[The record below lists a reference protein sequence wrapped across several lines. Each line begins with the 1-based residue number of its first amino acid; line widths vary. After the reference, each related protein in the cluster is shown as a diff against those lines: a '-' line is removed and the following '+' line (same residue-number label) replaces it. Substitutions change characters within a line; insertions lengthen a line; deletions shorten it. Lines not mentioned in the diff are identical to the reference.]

1 MCALPYIKTLA
12 MYVNIMFPAIKTVF
26 FEQYLFNLIRLL
38 TMNTSD
44 LVELKYLSEA
54 ASETNVWSLTKIVN
68 TAVSLNEKH
77 SITGI
82 LFFDHGY
89 FGQIMEGQRVAVEE
103 TWNRIKNDPRH
114 HQIEL
119 LEITEIEERRFPT
132 WSMKL
137 FDAHEFSAAF
147 PKFATVIAKIND
159 PHEDTLRV
167 MKSLWS
173 AV

>member
-1 MCALPYIKTLA
+1 MYGNIALPTIKTRL
-12 MYVNIMFPAIKTVF
+12 
-26 FEQYLFNLIRLL
+26 FEHYFFNLMRLL
-38 TMNTSD
+38 AMNTSD

-77 SITGI
+77 GITGI

-89 FGQIMEGQRVAVEE
+89 FGQILEGQRVDVEE
-103 TWNRIKNDPRH
+103 TWSRIKKDPRH

-137 FDAHEFSAAF
+137 FDADEFSAAF
-147 PKFATVIAKIND
+147 PKFATVVAKITD
-159 PHEDTLRV
+159 PQEDTLRV